1 MQIEQIIEKYG
12 EEYILRQLAEECA
25 ELNHAALKVIRA
37 QRRET
42 PVLPLDA
49 RDNFIEELAD
59 VYVML
64 KVARRLLSPGEEMQ
78 LISRRA
84 EKESRMYERM
94 LGTPESIHRPEYEVN
109 EK

>member
-1 MQIEQIIEKYG
+1 MMQRIIEKYG

-25 ELNHAALKVIRA
+25 ELNQASLKVIRA

-42 PVLPLDA
+42 PVLPLEA

-64 KVARRLLSPGEEMQ
+64 KAARRLLSHDEEMK
-78 LISRRA
+78 LLSLRR
-84 EKESRMYERM
+84 EKERRMYNRM
-94 LGTPESIHRPEYEVN
+94 LGTPENTRRPRYEVN

>member
-1 MQIEQIIEKYG
+1 MMDRIIEKYG
-12 EEYILRQLAEECA
+12 EEYVLRQLAEECS
-25 ELNHAALKVIRA
+25 ELSKASLKMIRA

-59 VYVML
+59 VQNAIRAA
-64 KVARRLLSPGEEMQ
+64 KELLSPEEEMR
-78 LISRRA
+78 LLTIRR
-84 EKESRMYERM
+84 EKEDRWYRRM
-94 LGTPESIHRPEYEVN
+94 LGVTVDNSRPAYEVN

>member
-1 MQIEQIIEKYG
+1 MMDRIIEKYG
-12 EEYILRQLAEECA
+12 EEYVLRQLAEECS
-25 ELNHAALKVIRA
+25 ELSKAALKMIRA

-59 VYVML
+59 VQNMIRAA
-64 KVARRLLSPGEEMQ
+64 KELLSPDEEMK
-78 LISRRA
+78 LLTVRR
-84 EKESRMYERM
+84 EKEDRWYSRM
-94 LGTPESIHRPEYEVN
+94 LGDNVITHRLGYEVN